1 MDKDYACNLQQLYL
15 LLCRFTGYSPFQG
28 DTHNETF
35 YYVSFCEYDF
45 DNEVF
50 DDVSQDA
57 KDFIEELLQKE
68 PRLFRIT

>member
-1 MDKDYACNLQQLYL
+1 MYNTNNSDNYYNNCL
-15 LLCRFTGYSPFQG
+15 LLHRFTGYSPFQG
-28 DTHNETF
+28 DTHNDTF
-35 YYVSFCEYDF
+35 YYVSFCEYEF

-68 PRLFRIT
+68 PRLFKN